1 MKNKAGKKTD
11 SKKTNSVLV
20 TGGAGYVGS
29 ALVPLL
35 LEKGYQVN
43 VLDTFWFW
51 ESTEEFVKAINA
63 QKAEKNSDLK
73 IIKGDLRNI
82 DEIKKAL
89 KGADSVVDSVIHLA
103 CVSNDPSADLDPKF
117 THSVN
122 YDGSLN
128 LIDLSKELGVKR
140 FIYASSSSVYGV
152 RSEPNVTEELE
163 PEPITQYSK
172 LKVEIEHYLLYRLEG
187 DFKGVIVRPSTV
199 CGYSPRTRLD
209 VVVNIL
215 TNSAINKKKIIVMGG
230 EQLRP
235 LIHIKDMVRLYEL
248 LLRVPIDKINKKTY
262 NAGYGNLKVSEIANL
277 VKEVVGDVPVEIQ
290 ETNDPRSYHVN
301 SDKIKK
307 ELGFVPE
314 HTIKDSVVELKKAFA
329 SGKLPDTDTKDV
341 YYNIKRMK
349 NILSTKKYCNTK
361 IVRIN
366 KLQVHN

>member
-1 MKNKAGKKTD
+1 MKNKAKPEEKSKGKPKR
-11 SKKTNSVLV
+11 VLV

-29 ALVPLL
+29 ELVPLL
-35 LEKGYQVN
+35 LKKGYKVN

-51 ESTEEFVKAINA
+51 ESTEEFVNAINA
-63 QKAEKNSDLK
+63 QKAEKNSNLK
-73 IIKGDLRNI
+73 LIKGDLRNKEDVI
-82 DEIKKAL
+82 KAL
-89 KGADSVVDSVIHLA
+89 KGVDSVIHLA

-128 LIDLSKELGVKR
+128 LIDMSKAAGIKR

-152 RSEPNVTEELE
+152 RSEPNVTEDLE

-172 LKVEIEHYLLYRLEG
+172 LKIEVEHYLLYRLGQEEN
-187 DFKGVIVRPSTV
+187 DFKGVIIRPSTV
-199 CGYSPRTRLD
+199 CGYSPRARLD

-215 TNSAINKKKIIVMGG
+215 TNSAINKRKIIVMGG

-235 LIHIKDMVRLYEL
+235 LIHIKDMIRLYEL
-248 LLRVPIDKINKKTY
+248 LLRVPIDKVNGKIY

-277 VKEVVGDVPVEIQ
+277 VKEVVGNVPVEVQ
-290 ETNDPRSYHVN
+290 PTNDPRSYHVN

-314 HTIKDSVVELKKAFA
+314 HTIKESVIELKKAFA
-329 SGKLPDTDTKDV
+329 SGKLPGTDTKDV

-349 NILSTKKYCNTK
+349 NILAK
-361 IVRIN
+361 
-366 KLQVHN
+366 

>member
-1 MKNKAGKKTD
+1 MTKTEKTKKSVSQKQRQNNKK
-11 SKKTNSVLV
+11 VLV

-35 LEKGYQVN
+35 LEQGYKVN

-51 ESTEEFVKAINA
+51 DSVKDYLKAVKAEN
-63 QKAEKNSDLK
+63 NPNLT
-73 IIKGDLRNI
+73 IIKGDLRNKQDI
-82 DEIKKAL
+82 IRAL
-89 KGADSVVDSVIHLA
+89 KGCDSVIHLA
-103 CVSNDPSADLDPKF
+103 CISNDPSADLDPKF

-128 LIDLSKELGVKR
+128 LIDLAKEKGVKR

-152 RSEPNVTEELE
+152 RSEPDVTEDLE

-172 LKVEIEHYLLYRLEG
+172 LKVEVEHYLLYRLEG

-215 TNSAINKKKIIVMGG
+215 TNSAVNKKKIIVMGG

-235 LIHIKDMVRLYEL
+235 LIHIKDMIRLYEL
-248 LLRVPIDKINKKTY
+248 LLRVPIDKINRKIY
-262 NAGYGNLKVSEIANL
+262 NAGYGNLKVSEIASL
-277 VKEVVGDVPVEIQ
+277 VKEVVGDVPVEVQ
-290 ETNDPRSYHVN
+290 PTNDPRSYHIN
-301 SDKIKK
+301 SDKIRK
-307 ELGFVPE
+307 ELGFMPE
-314 HTIKDSVVELKKAFA
+314 HTIKESIIELKKAFEE
-329 SGKLPDTDTKDV
+329 GKLPDTDTKDV

-349 NILSTKKYCNTK
+349 NLLAK
-361 IVRIN
+361 
-366 KLQVHN
+366 